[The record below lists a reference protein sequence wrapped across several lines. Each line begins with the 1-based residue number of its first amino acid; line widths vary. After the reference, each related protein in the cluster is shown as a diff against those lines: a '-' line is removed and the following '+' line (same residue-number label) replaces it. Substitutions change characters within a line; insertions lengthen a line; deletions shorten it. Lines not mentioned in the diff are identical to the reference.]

1 MKLMVEKIDVKK
13 KSVAF
18 KAQDSKNEEESGC
31 QVEESDEEMALF
43 VKRFNRMMSK
53 KNFGKRGQSSR
64 KNPFVD
70 KTCFQCGE
78 VGYIIVNCPNKK
90 DDKNKKDKKNDEK
103 KKKKFIKKKK
113 NGQAYF
119 VEWDSDAMMMMMTS
133 HPRELPGS
141 PSRRLNHSSPHH
153 IVL

>member
-1 MKLMVEKIDVKK
+1 
-13 KSVAF
+13 
-18 KAQDSKNEEESGC
+18 
-31 QVEESDEEMALF
+31 MALF
-43 VKRFNRMMSK
+43 VKRFNRMMNK

-64 KNPFVD
+64 KTPFVD

-78 VGYIIVNCPNKK
+78 MGHIIVNCPNKK

-103 KKKKFIKKKK
+103 KKKFIKKKK

-119 VEWDSDAMMMMMTS
+119 VEWDSDASSNDDDDDDETS

-141 PSRRLNHSSPHH
+141 PSRRLHHSSLHQ
-153 IVL
+153 IVLWQRLVQRYNKMINLMNFHMMILLKCSMMPMNS